1 MRNAALC
8 GEGFLSMAFGIAG
21 AAGFVASLKTVWAGL
36 ADDIMG

>member
-1 MRNAALC
+1 MRNATL
-8 GEGFLSMAFGIAG
+8 GRQGFLALAFGIAG